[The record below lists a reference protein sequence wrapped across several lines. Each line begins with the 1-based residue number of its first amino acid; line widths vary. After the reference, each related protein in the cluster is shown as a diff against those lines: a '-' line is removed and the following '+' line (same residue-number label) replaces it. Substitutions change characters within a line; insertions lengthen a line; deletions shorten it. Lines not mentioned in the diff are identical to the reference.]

1 MAPLVRTWPVA
12 DNNPPRKRPMR
23 CCDNLATRQSVLRR
37 TIGEQL
43 QESIPIT
50 SQLLEEVV
58 DKVLPYERFRIMPSY
73 NEKTGEITIDL
84 EFEGAQSA

>member
-1 MAPLVRTWPVA
+1 LPTITPREKGRCDVA
-12 DNNPPRKRPMR
+12 IIW
-23 CCDNLATRQSVLRR
+23 LSRQSVLRR